1 MQLAFRLTSLSLL
14 LAAVAACASAP
25 AAPPARPELADDID
39 ALVSAP
45 PVHRATWGILVTDA
59 ATGAVLYR
67 RNADQLLIPAS
78 NMKLTVTATA
88 LGTLGPDWRYSTE
101 LRAVPRAGDSTP
113 LLVVVGSGDP
123 TWSTRFHPTVAA
135 PFDSLAV
142 VVQRAG
148 IRRIDRLV
156 IDASR
161 FRDGPVHPTWEISD
175 LPGVFAPPTDAF
187 AAAEG
192 TFRLAL
198 FGGPMP
204 GTPGWTQVVPP
215 LAQPIRASVTTDT
228 IGHPRT
234 MVLDLLGRRDTIR
247 MDVRIAPGARD
258 TTVHAVTS
266 PASAAAAA
274 VVHALNARGI
284 SVGGTEVVRDT
295 AATRAIRNGTTS
307 LGAVRSPTVAAIVA
321 AILRPSQNW
330 MSEQLLKTLGAELT
344 GEGSWR
350 GGNEVQRRYLIAT
363 VGMDSTGFLLRDASG
378 MSAQNLLAPSSTV
391 ALLAHVRTQPWYA
404 TYRDAM
410 AQPGLAGSTLGNRLL
425 PLEGRL
431 HAKTG
436 TITNVNSL
444 AGYLTAENGREIL
457 FAILT
462 NGSGVPAAVMRAAI
476 DEVVLTIARHM
487 DERGR

>member
-1 MQLAFRLTSLSLL
+1 MKRTVRRTTLSLL
-14 LAAVAACASAP
+14 LPTVAACASAP
-25 AAPPARPELADDID
+25 VAPSASPALADEID

-88 LGTLGPDWRYSTE
+88 LGTLGPDWHYSTE
-101 LRAVPRAGDSTP
+101 LRAVPQTSGTTP
-113 LLVVVGSGDP
+113 LLVVTGSGDP
-123 TWSTRFHPTVAA
+123 TWSTRFHATVTA
-135 PFDSLAV
+135 PFDSLAA

-148 IRRIDRLV
+148 IRRIERLIV
-156 IDASR
+156 DASR
-161 FRDGPVHPTWEISD
+161 FRDSPVHPTWEISD

-198 FGGPMP
+198 FGGPLP

-215 LAQPIRASVTTDT
+215 LAQPVRASVTTDT

-234 MVLDLLGRRDTIR
+234 MAIDLLDRRDTIR
-247 MDVRIAPGARD
+247 MEVRIAPGARD

-266 PASAAAAA
+266 PATAAAAA
-274 VVHALNARGI
+274 VVHAFNARGI
-284 SVGGTEVVRDT
+284 SVGGTELVRDT
-295 AATRAIRNGTTS
+295 AAARAIRNGTAPI
-307 LGAVRSPTVAAIVA
+307 GAVRSPPLSAIVA

-330 MSEQLLKTLGAELT
+330 VSEQLLKTLGAEL
-344 GEGSWR
+344 GGDGSWR
-350 GGNEVQRRYLIAT
+350 GGNEVQRRYLIDTAG
-363 VGMDSTGFLLRDASG
+363 VDSTGFLLRDASG
-378 MSAQNLLAPSSTV
+378 MSAQNLLAPSLTV
-391 ALLAHVRTQPWYA
+391 ALLAHARAQGWYA
-404 TYRDAM
+404 VYRDAM
-410 AQPGLAGSTLGNRLL
+410 AQPGLRGSTLGNRLL

-436 TITNVNSL
+436 TITNVNTL
-444 AGYLTAENGREIL
+444 AGYLTAESGREIL
-457 FAILT
+457 FAIFT
-462 NGSGVPAAVMRAAI
+462 NGSGVPAAVMRTAI
-476 DEVVLTIARHM
+476 DEVVLTIARHT